1 MVLKAH
7 ARTMVVVSDLRAS
20 IIKRLQ
26 DLADVVPE
34 DTPDEFWDALSDVVS
49 DALTAFG
56 PPKVVVVGHE
66 HMSIAVGLA
75 TAYLE
80 ADAENRLLA
89 ELLADVEDRMATDP
103 AFRLGVIGALGQL
116 VADCLTA
123 TVLATAVR
131 GSEDDTD
138 SGYFDVGDV
147 DLESVREASRAIL
160 QRIVI
165 ARRSFKEDD

>member
-1 MVLKAH
+1 
-7 ARTMVVVSDLRAS
+7 VSELRAS

-26 DLADVVPE
+26 DLADIVPE
-34 DTPDEFWDALSDVVS
+34 DTPEEFWQALSDVVS

-56 PPKVVVVGHE
+56 PPQVVVVGYE

-80 ADAENRLLA
+80 ADTENRLLA

-103 AFRLGVIGALGQL
+103 AFRLGVVGALGQI

-123 TVLATAVR
+123 TVLASAAR
-131 GSEDDTD
+131 GSADDTD
-138 SGYFDVGDV
+138 DGHLDLDEI

-165 ARRSFKEDD
+165 ARSGFSEEN